1 MSTKKEITRIGL
13 YARKSKFTGK
23 GESIQNQ
30 IDACKTYITDHFQE
44 EEWEIFEYVDE
55 GISGKDIENRPEMKR
70 LLNDINNNAIDVLI
84 CYRLDRVSRS
94 VRDFSDLIQNLT
106 EQGKEFVSVTE
117 SFDTRTPMGRA
128 MIMIASVFS
137 QLERETIAERITDN
151 MYALAKTGR
160 WLGGATPLGYE
171 SKKIVEED
179 RIGKKRSHF
188 RLVEISEE
196 LDLICLIYQK
206 YCEFKSLTKLESYL
220 MNAGYRTKN
229 GKFYGRYVLKAILQ
243 NPVYC
248 IADRKVYDY
257 MQENNYGIY
266 SDKELF
272 DSEHGLIAYNKNNNR
287 GKFQRVN
294 EVDKWIVAVGEHKGC
309 IASSLW
315 IQVQNQLNSNS
326 KLTYRQP
333 KKSKALLSGIV
344 RCACCGAAMR
354 PKGSRTAKDGTYRY
368 SYTCEM
374 KEKSHGGICQMPNIP
389 GNQLDSMIVDEILK
403 LRSQIITEYDFLR
416 EKLDELEMDNFK
428 QSENQLLQ
436 KQLKSNQMQIDN
448 LLNTLSKTTNEMT
461 INTILER
468 VDKINEEQSTLQN
481 RLEELEKEKTKEVGL
496 QPAKLLAKNLIQ
508 MDINSFKKL
517 PILSQKNILS
527 EVIKEIIW
535 DGENA
540 EVHFWAEDLPEVKSA

>member
-30 IDACKTYITDHFQE
+30 IDACKTYITEHFKE
-44 EEWEIFEYVDE
+44 EEWKIFEYVDE

-179 RIGKKRSHF
+179 SIGKKRSHF

-206 YCEFKSLTKLESYL
+206 YCELKSLTKLESYL

-248 IADRKVYDY
+248 IADQKVYNY

-272 DSEHGLIAYNKNNNR
+272 DGEHGLIAYNKNNNR

-354 PKGSRTAKDGTYRY
+354 PKGAQNSKRWY
-368 SYTCEM
+368 
-374 KEKSHGGICQMPNIP
+374 IQ
-389 GNQLDSMIVDEILK
+389 IL
-403 LRSQIITEYDFLR
+403 
-416 EKLDELEMDNFK
+416 
-428 QSENQLLQ
+428 
-436 KQLKSNQMQIDN
+436 
-448 LLNTLSKTTNEMT
+448 
-461 INTILER
+461 
-468 VDKINEEQSTLQN
+468 
-481 RLEELEKEKTKEVGL
+481 
-496 QPAKLLAKNLIQ
+496 
-508 MDINSFKKL
+508 
-517 PILSQKNILS
+517 
-527 EVIKEIIW
+527 
-535 DGENA
+535 
-540 EVHFWAEDLPEVKSA
+540 VHL